1 MAPSL
6 VTCPT
11 STSANFPDFASW
23 ISSKLEARTCATVPG
38 ALSIESSHMVWIESI
53 TTRAAS
59 PADCRLAAMSRR
71 LIAAASSSG
80 ASATP
85 RRRARRRVCSM
96 DSSPE
101 M

>member
-11 STSANFPDFASW
+11 STSANFPAFASW
-23 ISSKLEARTCATVPG
+23 ISSKLEARTWATVPG

-59 PADCRLAAMSRR
+59 PADARLAAMSRR

-80 ASATP
+80 ASCTP

>member
-1 MAPSL
+1 MRRRGLGDGA
-6 VTCPT
+6 
-11 STSANFPDFASW
+11 
-23 ISSKLEARTCATVPG
+23 G
-38 ALSIESSHMVWIESI
+38 ALSMLSSHMVWIRSM
-53 TTRAAS
+53 TTRAVSGARS
-59 PADCRLAAMSRR
+59 RAAVMSRR

-85 RRRARRRVCSM
+85 RRRARRRTWST